1 MSNGLYKGN
10 ANYFDRKNGSLED
23 IVSRINEANPKP
35 EVFDIKTEA
44 NEYQMLV
51 KKELEKQGKSLGD
64 MSDQEK
70 KDFFNGL
77 DKKYKAK
84 SEQMDD
90 AAQKANQTQM
100 SKDGEKMD
108 KAKKSVAETAKDML
122 LKAWKQAAQVAEEK
136 HKEKKEMTDA
146 QKKLPPALQKAIKD
160 KESK

>member
-10 ANYFDRKNGSLED
+10 ATYFHRKNGSLED

-70 KDFFNGL
+70 KDFFNSL

-84 SEQMDD
+84 DEQVDD
-90 AAQKANQTQM
+90 AAQKANQSQM
-100 SKDGEKMD
+100 SKDGEKME
-108 KAKKSVAETAKDML
+108 KAKKSVSETAKDML
-122 LKAWKQAAQVAEEK
+122 LKAWRQAAEIAEEK